1 MCSDNT
7 ATETTAE
14 DDATLQAAIDR
25 IMGTSVQREQLEAA
39 AATAAAE
46 AAAVNDPLVVAEEAA
61 TFDACR
67 QAIVDVR
74 IINRSEVAMPASFAR
89 GAPRFF
95 VAKSSI
101 VLLAHPNGTYG
112 ASPKWGWWGGMRR
125 NQFVSFGRD
134 VDHRFAAHGYRCSL
148 PGDKKLWRSNAYVRV
163 RQERRC

>member
-25 IMGTSVQREQLEAA
+25 IMGTSVQRERLEAA

-74 IINRSEVAMPASFAR
+74 IINRSEVAVPASIAR
-89 GAPRFF
+89 GAPR
-95 VAKSSI
+95 
-101 VLLAHPNGTYG
+101 
-112 ASPKWGWWGGMRR
+112 
-125 NQFVSFGRD
+125 
-134 VDHRFAAHGYRCSL
+134 
-148 PGDKKLWRSNAYVRV
+148 
-163 RQERRC
+163 